1 MATLQTF
8 AKMIGSFLFSTKSS
22 LRKNTEKNLQI
33 AYPQLTPI
41 ERENLAKES
50 LKSQCMTYAESI
62 KIWGSSPAYALSQ
75 IKNIHGQEI
84 FLDAI
89 HAQKGVIVV
98 VPHFGTWEL
107 LNVWLN
113 QHSSPV
119 IMYKPNKNEDLD
131 RFMLAAR
138 QRLNATLVPTDD
150 TGVRAIFKNLKQGGL
165 TVILP
170 DHVPKESGG
179 IYSMFYGQ
187 NTLSSTLTSK
197 LASKTQCA
205 VIGLSCIRR
214 DDFDGFEIS
223 VSKLSDDILSK
234 DLQLSVDTLNRE
246 LEQMINTAPK
256 QYLWGYKRFRKT
268 KKDHVVN

>member
-1 MATLQTF
+1 
-8 AKMIGSFLFSTKSS
+8 
-22 LRKNTEKNLQI
+22 
-33 AYPQLTPI
+33 
-41 ERENLAKES
+41 
-50 LKSQCMTYAESI
+50 
-62 KIWGSSPAYALSQ
+62 
-75 IKNIHGQEI
+75 
-84 FLDAI
+84 
-89 HAQKGVIVV
+89 
-98 VPHFGTWEL
+98 
-107 LNVWLN
+107 
-113 QHSSPV
+113 
-119 IMYKPNKNEDLD
+119 
-131 RFMLAAR
+131 
-138 QRLNATLVPTDD
+138 
-150 TGVRAIFKNLKQGGL
+150 
-165 TVILP
+165 
-170 DHVPKESGG
+170 
-179 IYSMFYGQ
+179 MFYGQ